1 MKKIIILLL
10 IFSMSLQAQ
19 IPNKIESKSKSI
31 PLGVALST
39 AIPGAGQ
46 LYAEKP
52 WVSALYIA
60 IEAAAITGA
69 LYFKAQG
76 KKGVDDYEDFADENW
91 HVENWLNIYDPA
103 IHPTTHHAVVYVDQ
117 SAYSPENKLDYER
130 MIADINDGYDKLT
143 IWKDYHFYENIGKYE
158 QFKMGWK
165 DWVPGE
171 ETSSN
176 PELGIY
182 AKYSDNQYSY
192 ASMRRAANKL
202 FEFSTY
208 CGTAIFLNHFIS
220 AIDAGIRIK
229 KHNENQDILL
239 TLTVAPIIRSEG
251 AKGIQAGF
259 NMTF

>member
-1 MKKIIILLL
+1 MKKIIVLLL
-10 IFSMSLQAQ
+10 ILSISLQAQ
-19 IPNKIESKSKSI
+19 IPKKIESGEKSI
-31 PLGVALST
+31 PLGIVLST
-39 AIPGAGQ
+39 ALPGAGQ
-46 LYAEKP
+46 LYADKP
-52 WVSALYIA
+52 WISALYLG

-76 KKGVDDYEDFADENW
+76 KKGIDDYEDFADENW
-91 HVENWLNIYDPA
+91 DVENWLNFYDPA
-103 IHPTTHHAVVYVDQ
+103 IHPTTHHAIVYVDRN
-117 SAYSPENKLDYER
+117 AYSPESESEYER
-130 MIADINDGYDKLT
+130 MMADINDGYEEVT

-165 DWVPGE
+165 DWVSGQ
-171 ETSSN
+171 ETPSD

-202 FEFSTY
+202 LQFSTY

-220 AIDAGIRIK
+220 AIDAGFRLK
-229 KHNENQDILL
+229 KLNENQDILL
-239 TLTVAPIIRSEG
+239 TLTAAPIIRSEG
-251 AKGIQAGF
+251 VSGIQAGF